1 MQVGVIFPQ
10 LDIGADPGP
19 VRDYAQGVEGLGF
32 THITAFDQVV
42 GLDRRHFERWPYV
55 HDHEDLFHEV
65 FVLFGFLAGLT
76 SRIGLATGVLVLPQR
91 QTALVAKQAAEV
103 DVLSGGRLRLGIGVG
118 IKPEEF
124 EALEIAYPR
133 RGRRCEEQM
142 ALMRALWTNELVDF
156 EGEWHRVR
164 HGGINPLPV
173 QRPIPIWIGGH
184 SPPVLDRIAR
194 SADGWMPNFEPDE
207 EGAAIVARLHE
218 RARAHGRSTPR
229 TSDSTPHR
237 QRARPHPGAV
247 ARGRPRLACAR
258 GDPPLRQHHAGGVG
272 LLEAFAGMWSKAEG
286 ESFLAGSSVSTPTSR
301 ARQVGS
307 PPILDEV
314 QREPDLLL
322 AVNAGRGAPAPEA
335 GASSSP
341 ARPIAP
347 DAPCF
352 GDPGRRGYVNLW
364 PMTRRERLGLGA
376 TGIWTEIL
384 SLPPSEW
391 PALVDSPPR
400 ESRLEG
406 RSPPERHPVRRA
418 SKGSTATSLVS
429 RARPPDHGGNRQSR
443 GLPAPDACRVACASA
458 RWSTRRG

>member
-19 VRDYAQGVEGLGF
+19 VREYAQGVEGLGF

-42 GLDRRHFERWPYV
+42 GLDRTRFERWPYV

-142 ALMRALWTNELVDF
+142 ALLRALWTSELVDF
-156 EGEWHRVR
+156 EGDWHRVR

-194 SADGWMPNFEPDE
+194 SASGWMPNFEPDD
-207 EGAAIVARLHE
+207 EGAAIVARLHD
-218 RARAHGRSTPR
+218 RARAHGRDPR
-229 TSDSTPHR
+229 DIGFEATVNLLGRSPEQWREDALAWRSL
-237 QRARPHPGAV
+237 GATHLS
-247 ARGRPRLACAR
+247 ANTMQEEWDEL
-258 GDPPLRQHHAGGVG
+258 
-272 LLEAFAGMWSKAEG
+272 AGMWGKAGG
-286 ESFLAGSSVSTPTSR
+286 ERIDRVDAHLEVLERYIDA
-301 ARQVGS
+301 VG
-307 PPILDEV
+307 
-314 QREPDLLL
+314 DL
-322 AVNAGRGAPAPEA
+322 
-335 GASSSP
+335 
-341 ARPIAP
+341 
-347 DAPCF
+347 
-352 GDPGRRGYVNLW
+352 
-364 PMTRRERLGLGA
+364 
-376 TGIWTEIL
+376 
-384 SLPPSEW
+384 
-391 PALVDSPPR
+391 
-400 ESRLEG
+400 
-406 RSPPERHPVRRA
+406 
-418 SKGSTATSLVS
+418 
-429 RARPPDHGGNRQSR
+429 
-443 GLPAPDACRVACASA
+443 
-458 RWSTRRG
+458 

>member
-19 VRDYAQGVEGLGF
+19 VREYAQGVEGLGF

-42 GLDRRHFERWPYV
+42 GLDRSRFERWPYV

-103 DVLSGGRLRLGIGVG
+103 DVLCGGRLRLGIGVG

-142 ALMRALWTNELVDF
+142 ALLRALWTNEIVDF

-207 EGAAIVARLHE
+207 EGAEIIAGLHE
-218 RARAHGRSTPR
+218 RARGHGRDPVEIGIEATVNLLGRTPEQWR
-229 TSDSTPHR
+229 EDALAW
-237 QRARPHPGAV
+237 RALGATHLS
-247 ARGRPRLACAR
+247 ANTMQEEW
-258 GDPPLRQHHAGGVG
+258 D
-272 LLEAFAGMWSKAEG
+272 EAAGMWSKASG
-286 ESFLAGSSVSTPTSR
+286 KSLDRVDAHLAQLER
-301 ARQVGS
+301 YLEAVG
-307 PPILDEV
+307 
-314 QREPDLLL
+314 DL
-322 AVNAGRGAPAPEA
+322 
-335 GASSSP
+335 
-341 ARPIAP
+341 
-347 DAPCF
+347 
-352 GDPGRRGYVNLW
+352 
-364 PMTRRERLGLGA
+364 
-376 TGIWTEIL
+376 
-384 SLPPSEW
+384 
-391 PALVDSPPR
+391 
-400 ESRLEG
+400 
-406 RSPPERHPVRRA
+406 
-418 SKGSTATSLVS
+418 
-429 RARPPDHGGNRQSR
+429 
-443 GLPAPDACRVACASA
+443 
-458 RWSTRRG
+458 

>member
-19 VRDYAQGVEGLGF
+19 VREYAQGVEGLGF

-42 GLDRRHFERWPYV
+42 GLDRTRFERWPYV

-124 EALEIAYPR
+124 DALEIAYPR

-142 ALMRALWTNELVDF
+142 ALLRALWTNEVVDY

-194 SADGWMPNFEPDE
+194 SACGWMPNFEPDE
-207 EGAAIVARLHE
+207 EGAAIVARLHA
-218 RARAHGRSTPR
+218 RARAHGRETRR
-229 TSDSTPHR
+229 TSDSRPPSTCSDALR
-237 QRARPHPGAV
+237 SSGARTRSRGV
-247 ARGRPRLACAR
+247 RSGRP
-258 GDPPLRQHHAGGVG
+258 
-272 LLEAFAGMWSKAEG
+272 
-286 ESFLAGSSVSTPTSR
+286 T
-301 ARQVGS
+301 S
-307 PPILDEV
+307 PPIPCRRSGTRT
-314 QREPDLLL
+314 RECGARPRVRADRARRRPPRSARTLPGDGRGSLIRGPR
-322 AVNAGRGAPAPEA
+322 AGRE
-335 GASSSP
+335 SP
-341 ARPIAP
+341 VR
-347 DAPCF
+347 
-352 GDPGRRGYVNLW
+352 
-364 PMTRRERLGLGA
+364 
-376 TGIWTEIL
+376 
-384 SLPPSEW
+384 
-391 PALVDSPPR
+391 
-400 ESRLEG
+400 SRLTKV
-406 RSPPERHPVRRA
+406 PRA
-418 SKGSTATSLVS
+418 LT
-429 RARPPDHGGNRQSR
+429 
-443 GLPAPDACRVACASA
+443 LPL
-458 RWSTRRG
+458 

>member
-19 VRDYAQGVEGLGF
+19 VREYAQGVEGLGF
-32 THITAFDQVV
+32 THITVFDQVV
-42 GLDRRHFERWPYV
+42 GLDRTRFERWPYV

-142 ALMRALWTNELVDF
+142 ALLRALWTNEIVDY

-194 SADGWMPNFEPDE
+194 NASGWMPNFEPDE
-207 EGAAIVARLHE
+207 EGAAIVARLH
-218 RARAHGRSTPR
+218 ARAHAHGRDPQEIGFEATVNVLGRTPEQWR
-229 TSDSTPHR
+229 EDALAWR
-237 QRARPHPGAV
+237 GLGATHLS
-247 ARGRPRLACAR
+247 ANTMQEEW
-258 GDPPLRQHHAGGVG
+258 D
-272 LLEAFAGMWSKAEG
+272 EAAGMWSKAEG
-286 ESFLAGSSVSTPTSR
+286 
-301 ARQVGS
+301 ARVDRVDAHLKVLERYLEAVG
-307 PPILDEV
+307 
-314 QREPDLLL
+314 DL
-322 AVNAGRGAPAPEA
+322 
-335 GASSSP
+335 
-341 ARPIAP
+341 
-347 DAPCF
+347 
-352 GDPGRRGYVNLW
+352 
-364 PMTRRERLGLGA
+364 
-376 TGIWTEIL
+376 
-384 SLPPSEW
+384 
-391 PALVDSPPR
+391 
-400 ESRLEG
+400 
-406 RSPPERHPVRRA
+406 
-418 SKGSTATSLVS
+418 
-429 RARPPDHGGNRQSR
+429 
-443 GLPAPDACRVACASA
+443 
-458 RWSTRRG
+458 

>member
-19 VRDYAQGVEGLGF
+19 VREYAQGVEGLGF

-42 GLDRRHFERWPYV
+42 GLDRTRFERWPYV

-194 SADGWMPNFEPDE
+194 SANGWMPNFEPDE
-207 EGAAIVARLHE
+207 EGAAIVARLHD
-218 RARAHGRSTPR
+218 RARAHGRDPADIGFEPTVNVLGRTPEQWR
-229 TSDSTPHR
+229 EDALAW
-237 QRARPHPGAV
+237 RALGATHLSANTMQEEWDEV
-247 ARGRPRLACAR
+247 
-258 GDPPLRQHHAGGVG
+258 
-272 LLEAFAGMWSKAEG
+272 AGMWSKAEG
-286 ESFLAGSSVSTPTSR
+286 ARIER
-301 ARQVGS
+301 ADAHLEVLERYLEAVG
-307 PPILDEV
+307 
-314 QREPDLLL
+314 DL
-322 AVNAGRGAPAPEA
+322 
-335 GASSSP
+335 
-341 ARPIAP
+341 
-347 DAPCF
+347 
-352 GDPGRRGYVNLW
+352 
-364 PMTRRERLGLGA
+364 
-376 TGIWTEIL
+376 
-384 SLPPSEW
+384 
-391 PALVDSPPR
+391 
-400 ESRLEG
+400 
-406 RSPPERHPVRRA
+406 
-418 SKGSTATSLVS
+418 
-429 RARPPDHGGNRQSR
+429 
-443 GLPAPDACRVACASA
+443 
-458 RWSTRRG
+458 

>member
-1 MQVGVIFPQ
+1 MHVGVIFPQ
-10 LDIGADPGP
+10 LDIGAEPGP

-42 GLDRRHFERWPYV
+42 GLDRRQFERWLYV

-142 ALMRALWTNELVDF
+142 ALMRALWTKELVDF

-194 SADGWMPNFEPDE
+194 SASGWMPNFEPDE

-218 RARAHGRSTPR
+218 RARAHGRDPADIGFEPTVNVLGRTPEQWR
-229 TSDSTPHR
+229 EDALAW
-237 QRARPHPGAV
+237 RALGATHLS
-247 ARGRPRLACAR
+247 ANTMQEEW
-258 GDPPLRQHHAGGVG
+258 D
-272 LLEAFAGMWSKAEG
+272 EAAGMWSKAAG
-286 ESFLAGSSVSTPTSR
+286 ER
-301 ARQVGS
+301 IARV
-307 PPILDEV
+307 D
-314 QREPDLLL
+314 DH
-322 AVNAGRGAPAPEA
+322 
-335 GASSSP
+335 
-341 ARPIAP
+341 
-347 DAPCF
+347 
-352 GDPGRRGYVNLW
+352 
-364 PMTRRERLGLGA
+364 
-376 TGIWTEIL
+376 L
-384 SLPPSEW
+384 SL
-391 PALVDSPPR
+391 
-400 ESRLEG
+400 LERYLEAVG
-406 RSPPERHPVRRA
+406 D
-418 SKGSTATSLVS
+418 L
-429 RARPPDHGGNRQSR
+429 
-443 GLPAPDACRVACASA
+443 
-458 RWSTRRG
+458 

>member
-10 LDIGADPGP
+10 LDIGAEPGP

-32 THITAFDQVV
+32 THITVFDQVV
-42 GLDRRHFERWPYV
+42 GLDRRQFARWPYV

-142 ALMRALWTNELVDF
+142 ALMRALWTKELVDF

-194 SADGWMPNFEPDE
+194 SASGWMPNFEPDE

-218 RARAHGRSTPR
+218 RARVHGRDPADIGFEPTVNVLGRTPEQWR
-229 TSDSTPHR
+229 EDALAW
-237 QRARPHPGAV
+237 RALGATHLS
-247 ARGRPRLACAR
+247 ANTMQEEW
-258 GDPPLRQHHAGGVG
+258 D
-272 LLEAFAGMWSKAEG
+272 EAAGMWSKAAG
-286 ESFLAGSSVSTPTSR
+286 ERIERVDDHLALLERYLEAVR
-301 ARQVGS
+301 
-307 PPILDEV
+307 
-314 QREPDLLL
+314 DL
-322 AVNAGRGAPAPEA
+322 
-335 GASSSP
+335 
-341 ARPIAP
+341 
-347 DAPCF
+347 
-352 GDPGRRGYVNLW
+352 
-364 PMTRRERLGLGA
+364 
-376 TGIWTEIL
+376 
-384 SLPPSEW
+384 
-391 PALVDSPPR
+391 
-400 ESRLEG
+400 
-406 RSPPERHPVRRA
+406 
-418 SKGSTATSLVS
+418 
-429 RARPPDHGGNRQSR
+429 
-443 GLPAPDACRVACASA
+443 
-458 RWSTRRG
+458 

>member
-10 LDIGADPGP
+10 LDIGAEPGP
-19 VRDYAQGVEGLGF
+19 VRDYAQGVEGLGL

-42 GLDRRHFERWPYV
+42 GLDRRQFERWPYV

-194 SADGWMPNFEPDE
+194 SASGWMPNFEPDE

-218 RARAHGRSTPR
+218 RARAHRRDPADIGFEPTVNVLGRTPEQWR
-229 TSDSTPHR
+229 EDALAW
-237 QRARPHPGAV
+237 RALGATHLS
-247 ARGRPRLACAR
+247 ANTMQEEW
-258 GDPPLRQHHAGGVG
+258 D
-272 LLEAFAGMWSKAEG
+272 EAAGMWSKAAG
-286 ESFLAGSSVSTPTSR
+286 ERIERVDAHLALLER
-301 ARQVGS
+301 YLEAVG
-307 PPILDEV
+307 
-314 QREPDLLL
+314 DL
-322 AVNAGRGAPAPEA
+322 
-335 GASSSP
+335 
-341 ARPIAP
+341 
-347 DAPCF
+347 
-352 GDPGRRGYVNLW
+352 
-364 PMTRRERLGLGA
+364 
-376 TGIWTEIL
+376 
-384 SLPPSEW
+384 
-391 PALVDSPPR
+391 
-400 ESRLEG
+400 
-406 RSPPERHPVRRA
+406 
-418 SKGSTATSLVS
+418 
-429 RARPPDHGGNRQSR
+429 
-443 GLPAPDACRVACASA
+443 
-458 RWSTRRG
+458 

>member
-42 GLDRRHFERWPYV
+42 GLDRTRFERWPYV

-142 ALMRALWTNELVDF
+142 ALLRALWTNEVVDY

-207 EGAAIVARLHE
+207 EGAAIVARLHD
-218 RARAHGRSTPR
+218 RARAHGRDPAEIGFEATVNVLGRTPEQWR
-229 TSDSTPHR
+229 EDALAW
-237 QRARPHPGAV
+237 RALGATHLSANTMQEEWDEV
-247 ARGRPRLACAR
+247 
-258 GDPPLRQHHAGGVG
+258 
-272 LLEAFAGMWSKAEG
+272 AGMWSKAEG
-286 ESFLAGSSVSTPTSR
+286 QRIER
-301 ARQVGS
+301 ADAHLEVLERYIDVVG
-307 PPILDEV
+307 
-314 QREPDLLL
+314 DL
-322 AVNAGRGAPAPEA
+322 
-335 GASSSP
+335 
-341 ARPIAP
+341 
-347 DAPCF
+347 
-352 GDPGRRGYVNLW
+352 
-364 PMTRRERLGLGA
+364 
-376 TGIWTEIL
+376 
-384 SLPPSEW
+384 
-391 PALVDSPPR
+391 
-400 ESRLEG
+400 
-406 RSPPERHPVRRA
+406 
-418 SKGSTATSLVS
+418 
-429 RARPPDHGGNRQSR
+429 
-443 GLPAPDACRVACASA
+443 
-458 RWSTRRG
+458 

>member
-32 THITAFDQVV
+32 AHVTTFDQVV
-42 GLDRRHFERWPYV
+42 GLDRTHFERWPYV

-124 EALEIAYPR
+124 EALEIAYLR

-142 ALMRALWTNELVDF
+142 ALLRALWTNEVVDY

-207 EGAAIVARLHE
+207 EGAAIVARLHD
-218 RARAHGRSTPR
+218 RARAHGRDPAEIGFEATVNVLGRTPEQWR
-229 TSDSTPHR
+229 EDALAW
-237 QRARPHPGAV
+237 RALGATHLSANTMQEEWDEV
-247 ARGRPRLACAR
+247 
-258 GDPPLRQHHAGGVG
+258 
-272 LLEAFAGMWSKAEG
+272 AGMWSKAEG
-286 ESFLAGSSVSTPTSR
+286 ARIER
-301 ARQVGS
+301 ADAHLEVLERYIDVVG
-307 PPILDEV
+307 
-314 QREPDLLL
+314 DL
-322 AVNAGRGAPAPEA
+322 
-335 GASSSP
+335 
-341 ARPIAP
+341 
-347 DAPCF
+347 
-352 GDPGRRGYVNLW
+352 
-364 PMTRRERLGLGA
+364 
-376 TGIWTEIL
+376 
-384 SLPPSEW
+384 
-391 PALVDSPPR
+391 
-400 ESRLEG
+400 
-406 RSPPERHPVRRA
+406 
-418 SKGSTATSLVS
+418 
-429 RARPPDHGGNRQSR
+429 
-443 GLPAPDACRVACASA
+443 
-458 RWSTRRG
+458 

>member
-42 GLDRRHFERWPYV
+42 GLDRTRFERWPYV

-142 ALMRALWTNELVDF
+142 ALLRALWTNEVVDY

-194 SADGWMPNFEPDE
+194 SACGWMPNFEPDE
-207 EGAAIVARLHE
+207 EGAAIVARLHD
-218 RARAHGRSTPR
+218 RARAHGRDPVEIGFEATVNVLGRTPEQWR
-229 TSDSTPHR
+229 EDALAW
-237 QRARPHPGAV
+237 RALGATHLSANTMQEEWDEV
-247 ARGRPRLACAR
+247 
-258 GDPPLRQHHAGGVG
+258 
-272 LLEAFAGMWSKAEG
+272 AGMWSKAEG
-286 ESFLAGSSVSTPTSR
+286 ARIER
-301 ARQVGS
+301 ADAHLEVLKRYLEAVG
-307 PPILDEV
+307 
-314 QREPDLLL
+314 DL
-322 AVNAGRGAPAPEA
+322 
-335 GASSSP
+335 
-341 ARPIAP
+341 
-347 DAPCF
+347 
-352 GDPGRRGYVNLW
+352 
-364 PMTRRERLGLGA
+364 
-376 TGIWTEIL
+376 
-384 SLPPSEW
+384 
-391 PALVDSPPR
+391 
-400 ESRLEG
+400 
-406 RSPPERHPVRRA
+406 
-418 SKGSTATSLVS
+418 
-429 RARPPDHGGNRQSR
+429 
-443 GLPAPDACRVACASA
+443 
-458 RWSTRRG
+458 

>member
-19 VRDYAQGVEGLGF
+19 VREYAQGVEGLSF

-42 GLDRRHFERWPYV
+42 GLDRTRFERWPYV

-164 HGGINPLPV
+164 HGGINPLPM

-207 EGAAIVARLHE
+207 EGAAIVARLHA
-218 RARAHGRSTPR
+218 RARAHGRDPADIGFEPTVNVLGRTPEQWR
-229 TSDSTPHR
+229 EDALAW
-237 QRARPHPGAV
+237 RALGATHLS
-247 ARGRPRLACAR
+247 ANTMQEEW
-258 GDPPLRQHHAGGVG
+258 D
-272 LLEAFAGMWSKAEG
+272 EDAGMWSKAEG
-286 ESFLAGSSVSTPTSR
+286 
-301 ARQVGS
+301 ARIEGVDAHLEVLERYLEAVG
-307 PPILDEV
+307 
-314 QREPDLLL
+314 DL
-322 AVNAGRGAPAPEA
+322 
-335 GASSSP
+335 
-341 ARPIAP
+341 
-347 DAPCF
+347 
-352 GDPGRRGYVNLW
+352 
-364 PMTRRERLGLGA
+364 
-376 TGIWTEIL
+376 
-384 SLPPSEW
+384 
-391 PALVDSPPR
+391 
-400 ESRLEG
+400 
-406 RSPPERHPVRRA
+406 
-418 SKGSTATSLVS
+418 
-429 RARPPDHGGNRQSR
+429 
-443 GLPAPDACRVACASA
+443 
-458 RWSTRRG
+458 

>member
-1 MQVGVIFPQ
+1 MQIGVIFPQ

-19 VRDYAQGVEGLGF
+19 VREYAQGVEGLGF

-42 GLDRRHFERWPYV
+42 GLDRTRFERWPYV

-207 EGAAIVARLHE
+207 EGAAIVARLHD
-218 RARAHGRSTPR
+218 RARAHGRDPADIGFEPTVNVLGRTPEQWR
-229 TSDSTPHR
+229 EDALAW
-237 QRARPHPGAV
+237 RALGATHLSANTMQEEWDEV
-247 ARGRPRLACAR
+247 
-258 GDPPLRQHHAGGVG
+258 
-272 LLEAFAGMWSKAEG
+272 AGMWSKAEG
-286 ESFLAGSSVSTPTSR
+286 
-301 ARQVGS
+301 ARIERVDAHLEVLERYLEAVG
-307 PPILDEV
+307 
-314 QREPDLLL
+314 DL
-322 AVNAGRGAPAPEA
+322 
-335 GASSSP
+335 
-341 ARPIAP
+341 
-347 DAPCF
+347 
-352 GDPGRRGYVNLW
+352 
-364 PMTRRERLGLGA
+364 
-376 TGIWTEIL
+376 
-384 SLPPSEW
+384 
-391 PALVDSPPR
+391 
-400 ESRLEG
+400 
-406 RSPPERHPVRRA
+406 
-418 SKGSTATSLVS
+418 
-429 RARPPDHGGNRQSR
+429 
-443 GLPAPDACRVACASA
+443 
-458 RWSTRRG
+458 